1 MIILVVLV
9 LIGGF
14 AGLWLWMKN
23 EFKAMSLDAL
33 EKNGKQFMNLADA
46 TLQPLKDSMQLLNQ
60 HQRELEKRREGAYGA
75 LSKQIEGLVLSE
87 KELRTETTRLVQAL
101 KSPQIRGS
109 WGEVHLRRVVELAGL
124 INHCDFYEQKT
135 FEGYGRLLRPDLIV
149 RLPGQR
155 QIAVDAKAPLNAYL
169 EAADLE
175 DDALRK
181 IKLQEHAA
189 AVRKHIKDLSS
200 KEYWKQ
206 LDPAPEYVIL
216 FLPAEA
222 FFSAALQADPSLIE
236 VGADQNII
244 IATPTTLIAILRAVA
259 HGWKQENLSK
269 SAKEIA
275 RLGQE
280 LYERVG
286 NVCEYWNKVGKSL
299 NTAVEAYNQSIASL
313 ESRVLVSAR
322 KLKESGSLI
331 KELPLV
337 EPIEKA
343 AREIENPDPERTV
356 F

>member
-1 MIILVVLV
+1 MLILVVLV

-14 AGLWLWMKN
+14 AALWLWMKN
-23 EFKAMSLDAL
+23 EFKAMSFDAL

-46 TLQPLKDSMQLLNQ
+46 TLQPLKESMNRLNE

-87 KELRTETTRLVQAL
+87 KELRIETARLVQAF
-101 KSPQIRGS
+101 KSPQTRGS

-135 FEGYGRLLRPDLIV
+135 FEGQGRLLRPDLIV

-155 QIAVDAKAPLNAYL
+155 QIAVDAKAPLGAYL
-169 EAADLE
+169 EAADLQ
-175 DDALRK
+175 DDETRK
-181 IKLQEHAA
+181 LKLMEHAVL
-189 AVRKHIKDLSS
+189 VRKHIKELSA

-259 HGWKQENLSK
+259 HGWKQESLSK
-269 SAKEIA
+269 SAREIA
-275 RLGQE
+275 RLGGE
-280 LYERVG
+280 LYERIG
-286 NVCEYWNKVGKSL
+286 ILTEYWNKVGRSL
-299 NTAVEAYNQSIASL
+299 NTAVESYNQGVASL
-313 ESRVLVSAR
+313 ESRVLISAR
-322 KLKESGSLI
+322 KLKESGSLL
-331 KELPLV
+331 KELPPI
-337 EPIEKA
+337 EPIEKS
-343 AREIENPDPERTV
+343 AREINIV
-356 F
+356 